1 MSALVTMLILWAL
14 NVFVD
19 TGGQLAFKRAALH
32 TREASDAGLGRWK
45 ARAREPWI
53 WAGVACFVAEFVLWL
68 AFLSVVPL
76 ARGVLLGSINIVVIV
91 LAGRLWFRESLG
103 PWRLLGIAL
112 IVLGV
117 ALVGIDAG

>member
-1 MSALVTMLILWAL
+1 MSALVTMLVLWAL

-19 TGGQLAFKRAALH
+19 TGGQLAFKRAALR
-32 TREASDAGLGRWK
+32 TREASDAGLARWK
-45 ARAREPWI
+45 VHAREPWI

>member
-14 NVFVD
+14 NVFAD
-19 TGGQLAFKRAALH
+19 TGGQLAFKRAALN
-32 TREASDAGLGRWK
+32 TREAGEPGRARWK
-45 ARAREPWI
+45 VHAREPWI

-76 ARGVLLGSINIVVIV
+76 GRGVLLGSINIVVIV

-103 PWRLLGIAL
+103 PWRVLGIAL
-112 IVLGV
+112 IAFGV
-117 ALVGIDAG
+117 ALVGVGGG